1 MTTLLLLSAAQQD
14 QGIYPAST
22 VHADGKR
29 EDRTPWQDGWN
40 AACMDLSARWVNL
53 GNWFDGLQDPQKSM
67 IHALLE
73 QRAIDLSVD
82 EDRNVEIVL
91 VLNDTFGRACAD
103 SEIVPMTDL
112 AALSGAWHAFGA
124 DGLVAYA
131 ASRRNQD
138 PLPEL
143 RSDTYLKAR
152 EKMSATP

>member
-1 MTTLLLLSAAQQD
+1 MTTLLLLAAAKED
-14 QGIYPAST
+14 QGIYPACT
-22 VHADGKR
+22 VQADGKR

-53 GNWFDGLQDPQKSM
+53 GNWFDGLDDTQKTM
-67 IHALLE
+67 IHTLLE

-91 VLNDTFGRACAD
+91 VLNDTFGRASAD
-103 SEIVPMTDL
+103 SETVPMVDL
-112 AALSGAWHAFGA
+112 GTLCGAWQEFGA

-131 ASRRNQD
+131 AHRRNQD